1 MDTVYFYHSRPE
13 VDVTD
18 KNKRVTVACVISNN
32 KMCFGKATQNVKMKD
47 VFQKVKGRKIA
58 MERATKKPILV
69 IEAPTE
75 NVKQTFLLE
84 ACKIVKKELSKRKNE
99 AQFDKALQTKMEKLK
114 NSISNKR
121 AQLKNLIRF
130 MKSHQPEQQPDA
142 STLNP
147 Q

>member
-84 ACKIVKKELSKRKNE
+84 ACKIVKKELSKR
-99 AQFDKALQTKMEKLK
+99 FDKALQTKMEKLK